1 MLGFNPI
8 ADNPLASLIV
18 DTSLTLSGQT
28 VTIAQAALNV
38 TADSVELLVRE
49 TALLVTQNSVSTTAD
64 ANYTLAGQ
72 VLNVSQNSV
81 TITAD
86 ANYTLIGQNVTLTQ
100 NSTLEE
106 VSPTLGSQNIQLS
119 LHSMRMWNK
128 IDPSQS
134 ANWSDINTAQSS
146 NWTHID
152 TTQNPAWTEIPT

>member
-28 VTIAQAALNV
+28 VTISQAALNV
-38 TADSVELLVRE
+38 TADSVELLVGE
-49 TALLVTQNSVSTTAD
+49 TALLVTQNSVT
-64 ANYTLAGQ
+64 
-72 VLNVSQNSV
+72 V
-81 TITAD
+81 TAD

-134 ANWSDINTAQSS
+134 ANWSGINTAQSS